1 MIVRAPFNRGPYFV
15 ILKIMDLL
23 NIIKERR
30 SIRRYK
36 SSPVKREDLVKVME
50 AAQWAPSWANTQVW
64 HFILIT
70 EQMMKE
76 KLVQAVYSKKAADA
90 IIQAPVTIVACAH
103 LGKSGYL
110 RGEAVSDKGDWHM
123 FDLGLAMQNMVLM
136 AYSLGLGTVHVG
148 HINAKKAEEVL
159 GLPAGMV
166 VVEMTPLGYPD
177 EIAKAPPR
185 KELKEIVSLNQFG
198 HAWDPQDNIV

>member
-1 MIVRAPFNRGPYFV
+1 
-15 ILKIMDLL
+15 MDLL
-23 NIIKERR
+23 SIIKERR

-36 SSPVKREDLVKVME
+36 NTPVRKEDLIKVLE
-50 AAQWAPSWANTQVW
+50 AARWAPSWANFQVW
-64 HFILIT
+64 HFVLIT
-70 EQMMKE
+70 ELPMKE
-76 KLVQAVYSKKAADA
+76 KLVQAVYSKKAAEA
-90 IIQAPVTIVACAH
+90 IMQAPLTIVACAQ

-110 RGEAVSDKGDWHM
+110 RGEVVTDKGDWHM
-123 FDLGLAMQNMVLM
+123 FDLGLAMQNLVLM

-148 HINAKKAEEVL
+148 HFNSKKAEEIL

-177 EIAKAPPR
+177 EIAKAPAR

-198 HAWDPQDNIV
+198 HVWNPEDTTV